1 MSGFDIAS
9 YMKQTVTNKNKYDN
23 AKKSGNIDE
32 ANKIANAQ
40 KTIYDLMGQNG
51 YSDQA
56 TKLKNSSAEQAV
68 NYLKNFDVMNGKSA
82 IRPKFYELG
91 KQYGMSSS
99 DIDNMLKYDET
110 TSNVSF
116 GGTNLGK
123 ANDVNGVSY
132 WDDDY
137 LTKAFDN
144 VAKTNGFKKSEDT
157 IYNQGLQNTQNMI
170 NDTYNSTVS
179 DKNDMKAK
187 QNEVYNNLININN
200 PLNTDWG
207 KAIMSQY
214 TGSGS
219 LGEQAIDNSTAS
231 DSSSNGGNIDSYAA
245 ANAKRQRLAFT
256 NAGVN
261 AVQNDWNNRINNA
274 LNTLNSF
281 ATYNQGIYD
290 AQNNLINQQEQ
301 SNQQVFDNG
310 ETRKTNQMNNWTAEA
325 NITGYV
331 PEALTK
337 KNNQFYNSDGQLKQV
352 DNIDYQEII
361 NNNQAI
367 LQDPN
372 ATSEQKANAQNT
384 INQAYVARADKIL
397 NNYAKY
403 GQYAG
408 NMVMPTGQKTA
419 AVNQANADR
428 DAQLSMSQDSN
439 YTQRYASDNNLAGV
453 KDTNAA
459 NLEGTK
465 YTADTNLAGT
475 KYTTDANVQM
485 NKLDNET
492 SRYNADEANKLNK
505 YLAENGLLKT
515 SSSSTDKEKLK
526 QDADTNISNWLYSYA
541 NLDRDGSYKNYN
553 SNARPQ
559 YIAAEKISDGDVID
573 EIKSTLIEAG
583 YTNDAATNK
592 IKEYRNNIA
601 KQIAQIENND
611 YSDTA
616 VINEIKQRY
625 GWEVDNTNE

>member
-1 MSGFDIAS
+1 MSGFDIAG

-40 KTIYDLMGQNG
+40 KTIYDLMDQNG

-91 KQYGMSSS
+91 KQYGMSGS

-157 IYNQGLQNTQNMI
+157 IYNQGLQDTQKMI

-219 LGEQAIDNSTAS
+219 LGEQAINNSTAS

-256 NAGVN
+256 NAGVT

-290 AQNNLINQQEQ
+290 AQNNLINQQEK

-310 ETRKTNQMNNWTAEA
+310 ETRKTNQMNNWAAEA

-367 LQDPN
+367 LQNPN

-465 YTADTNLAGT
+465 YTAD
-475 KYTTDANVQM
+475 ANVQM
-485 NKLDNET
+485 NKLDNAT
-492 SRYNADEANKLNK
+492 SRYNADNANALDKE
-505 YLAENGLLKT
+505 LAEKGLSRPSSNSST
-515 SSSSTDKEKLK
+515 SSGSNTNSSEKEQLK
-526 QDADTNISNWLYSYA
+526 QQADDEMSHWLYSY
-541 NLDRDGSYKNYN
+541 DSIDGEGTYKNYD
-553 SNARPQ
+553 SNASPQ
-559 YIAAEKISDGDVID
+559 YIAAEKITDSNVV
-573 EIKSTLIEAG
+573 EKIKTHLIEAG

-601 KQIAQIENND
+601 KQIAQIENKDYTKND
-611 YSDTA
+611 
-616 VINEIKQRY
+616 VINKIKQRY
-625 GWEVDNTNE
+625 GWEVDNTDE